1 MSEDAQFPAGPA
13 TGIGGAAPAETEPVR
28 AGPPDEGPPDEGP
41 PGAGPPGA
49 GPPDEGPPGAGPA
62 ETGPAET
69 GPAEVEGG
77 KVGRPGRDRLGS
89 AFGRLWA
96 AAAVSAIGDGMA
108 LTAAPLLAA
117 TLTRD
122 PLSISLVSATGFLP
136 WLLVGLLSGAL
147 VDRWDR
153 RRTMWTVDLGRAA
166 VVAALAV
173 AVLAGAA
180 SIPLLL
186 VAIFLLG
193 TGQTLF
199 DGAAQAAIPAVV
211 SRDPARLHRA
221 NGRLLGTQTVGQSF
235 LGPPAGGV
243 LFTLAGW
250 LPFAADGLS
259 FLASS
264 ALVGSLRGQFAPDD
278 ADGARPARRSMR
290 AEIGEGV
297 RWLVR
302 HRLLR
307 TLALVACMVNI
318 AGAASYSLLVLLAQD
333 RLGLGNLG
341 FGLLLTAE
349 AVGALL
355 GSLLA
360 GRVSRLVGTTR
371 AIAIAMLLEA
381 AGTVVLGL
389 TRLVA
394 VAAVTLAISSLAIGV
409 WNVLGQSLRQ
419 ELTPGRLMGRVVTA
433 FRMVGLGGIPIGG
446 LAGGLLARQY
456 GLSAAFLFAAAL
468 TAVTALA
475 ALPILTER
483 SLAAARAAE
492 SG

>member
-1 MSEDAQFPAGPA
+1 
-13 TGIGGAAPAETEPVR
+13 V
-28 AGPPDEGPPDEGP
+28 
-41 PGAGPPGA
+41 
-49 GPPDEGPPGAGPA
+49 
-62 ETGPAET
+62 
-69 GPAEVEGG
+69 VE
-77 KVGRPGRDRLGS
+77 RLGS

-96 AAAVSAIGDGMA
+96 AAAVSTIGDGMA

-122 PLSISLVSATGFLP
+122 PLSISLVNAVSFLP
-136 WLLVGLLSGAL
+136 WLMVGLLSGAL

-166 VVAALAV
+166 VVAALAA

-186 VAIFLLG
+186 GAVFLLG

-221 NGRLLGTQTVGQSF
+221 NGRMLGTQTVGQSF
-235 LGPPAGGV
+235 LGPPAGGF
-243 LFTLAGW
+243 LFSAAGW

-264 ALVGSLRGQFAPDD
+264 ALVRSLRGRFAPG
-278 ADGARPARRSMR
+278 DGDRPPPRRSMR

-297 RWLVR
+297 RWLLG

-307 TLALVACMVNI
+307 TMALVACAVNL

-333 RLGLGNLG
+333 RLGLGNVG

-355 GSLLA
+355 GSLFA
-360 GRVSRLVGTTR
+360 GRVSRLIGTTR

-389 TRLVA
+389 TRVVA
-394 VAAVTLAISSLAIGV
+394 VAAVTLAVSSLAVGV

-419 ELTPGRLMGRVVTA
+419 ELTPSRLMGRVVTA

-446 LAGGLLARQY
+446 LAGGLIARRY
-456 GLSAAFLFAAAL
+456 GLPAAFFFAAAV
-468 TAVTALA
+468 TAVAALA
-475 ALPILTER
+475 ALPVLTETA
-483 SLAAARAAE
+483 LAVARARGGE
-492 SG
+492 